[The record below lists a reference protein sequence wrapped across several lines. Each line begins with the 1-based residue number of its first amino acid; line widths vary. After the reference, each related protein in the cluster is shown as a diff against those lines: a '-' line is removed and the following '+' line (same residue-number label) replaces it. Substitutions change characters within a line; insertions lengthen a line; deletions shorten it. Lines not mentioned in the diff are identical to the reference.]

1 MRRPAARRGVG
12 EQVETTSDDPP
23 LSKEPVRSGPATLP
37 ERQHVG
43 PAGRQLQRDRH
54 DGTRE
59 LAERTAPAL
68 IDPLDLPAP
77 REAVGGRVE
86 GEGDRR
92 RLIDDT
98 RYGDRDAPLRGAP
111 RPRD

>member
-23 LSKEPVRSGPATLP
+23 LSKEPVRSGPATPP
-37 ERQHVG
+37 ELQYVC

-68 IDPLDLPAP
+68 LDALDLPAL

-86 GEGDRR
+86 GERDRR
-92 RLIDDT
+92 RLVPQAPH
-98 RYGDRDAPLRGAP
+98 RDRHAPLCRA
-111 RPRD
+111 